1 MTAFDSFRNGFKM
14 KREIALAAALLGLS
28 ACVHNLSM
36 HSKDGQQL
44 TGRYRFGAGDSGLIQ
59 VTGPSGELLNGRFLR
74 VARASFVE
82 SYEKVFGD
90 GSIAV
95 YEPEL
100 SDGNPFS
107 GVFGSS
113 SALPD
118 LAYGES
124 FDRTGGNSETMARGP
139 LFYWSA
145 SLVGDRGTRMGCY
158 LIGSS
163 YTGHGFGKCK
173 TDAGHEYSVEF

>member
-1 MTAFDSFRNGFKM
+1 MFLHGFDM
-14 KREIALAAALLGLS
+14 KSAIGLTVTLLFLS
-28 ACVHNLSM
+28 ACVHDLSM
-36 HSKDGQQL
+36 HSKDGQNL
-44 TGRYRFGAGDSGLIQ
+44 NGRYRFAAGEDGLIQ
-59 VTGPSGELLNGRFLR
+59 VTGAGGELLSGRFVR
-74 VARASFVE
+74 ISRATFVDN
-82 SYEKVFGD
+82 YEKIFGF
-90 GSIAV
+90 GSVGV
-95 YEPEL
+95 YEPEI

-118 LAYGES
+118 LAHGETWS
-124 FDRTGGNSETMARGP
+124 AGKSQTTVRGP

-145 SLVGDRGTRMGCY
+145 SLTGERGTKMVCY

-173 TDAGHEYSVEF
+173 SEPGQEYTVEF

>member
-1 MTAFDSFRNGFKM
+1 M
-14 KREIALAAALLGLS
+14 KREIVLAAALLFLS

-59 VTGPSGELLNGRFLR
+59 VIGPSGELLNGRFLR

-82 SYEKVFGD
+82 SYEKVFGH

-95 YEPEL
+95 YEPDL
-100 SDGNPFS
+100 SDANPFS
-107 GVFGSS
+107 GVFGSA

-118 LAYGES
+118 SAYGES
-124 FDRTGGNSETMARGP
+124 FNRSRDNSETMARGP

-145 SLVGDRGTRMGCY
+145 SLVGDRGTKMGCY

-173 TDAGHEYSVEF
+173 TDAGLEYSVEF